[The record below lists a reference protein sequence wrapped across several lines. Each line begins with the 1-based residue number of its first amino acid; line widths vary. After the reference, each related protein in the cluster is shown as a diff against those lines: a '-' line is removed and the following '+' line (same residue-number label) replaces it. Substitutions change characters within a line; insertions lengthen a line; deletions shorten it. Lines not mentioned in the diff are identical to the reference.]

1 MKKIGI
7 VFLLFFY
14 LIPVIGVTVSAHFCG
29 GKLSSISFIS
39 TDKHDCPC
47 GSKAMKKNCC
57 EDINTYI
64 KLKNVQQKSL
74 LVSINDFKQPVKN
87 YFSNK
92 SDIFNVRKISVLNFL
107 YSTFHPP
114 NSCNSYPLFLL
125 NSVFRI

>member
-64 KLKNVQQKSL
+64 KLKNIQQKSL
-74 LVSINDFKQPVKN
+74 QISINDFKSLVKN
-87 YFSNK
+87 HFTFK
-92 SDIFNVRKISVLNFL
+92 SDIISIRDIFVSDILF
-107 YSTFHPP
+107 STFHPP
-114 NSCNSYPLFLL
+114 NKKAGDPLFLL
-125 NSVFRI
+125 NRVFRI